1 MTAIERPAPAQASGA
16 RPISSG
22 PVTWTPKPAIEL
34 SSQRAVRRH
43 NLGLVLRQ
51 VVERGPRSRATIA
64 LDTGLNKTT
73 VSSLV
78 SELMDLGLLVER
90 GAEARSSAGR
100 PGLVV
105 DVAREGAVA
114 LGLEINV
121 DYLGVQATDLGGGSR
136 YKAMEAVDNRRRGVD
151 DVLDRLAALA
161 NDALTE
167 VRAQGLRP
175 IGATVAL
182 PGLVDVT
189 RGELLAAPNLHWNDV
204 AVIDQLR
211 ERMDAGS
218 LPLDADNEANLA
230 ALAELWEGVGV
241 GLSDFMYASGQVGV
255 GGGIVLGGELFRGFR
270 GFGGEFGHMT
280 VEADGLPCAC
290 GSRGCLEAR
299 AGLEPLLAAAG
310 LDGDK
315 IATTGSGKPVAE
327 LVKRASAGDETALAA
342 LEDSGGWLGV
352 ALGSVVNL
360 LSPQTIVLGGYF
372 APLAPWLRPAIER
385 ELEARV
391 LGGPAAVPPVL
402 PSSLGPEAAMRGAAA
417 TQLRRVL
424 VDPTLVA
431 A

>member
-1 MTAIERPAPAQASGA
+1 MTAIERA
-16 RPISSG
+16 RISSD
-22 PVTWTPKPAIEL
+22 PMTWTPKPAIEL

-136 YKAMEAVDNRRRGVD
+136 YKAMEAADNRRRSVE
-151 DVLDRLAALA
+151 DVLDRVADLAKDALA
-161 NDALTE
+161 E

-189 RGELLAAPNLHWNDV
+189 RGALLAAPNLRWNDV
-204 AVIDQLR
+204 AVTDQLR
-211 ERMDAGS
+211 ERMESGS

-280 VEADGLPCAC
+280 VEADGPPCAC
-290 GSRGCLEAR
+290 GSRGCLEAH

-315 IATTGSGKPVAE
+315 ITTAGAGKPVAE
-327 LVKRASAGDETALAA
+327 LVKRATAGDATALAA
-342 LEDSGGWLGV
+342 LEDCGRWLGV

-372 APLAPWLRPAIER
+372 APISKWLRPAIER
-385 ELEARV
+385 ELDERV
-391 LGGPAAVPPVL
+391 LGGQAAVPPVL

>member
-1 MTAIERPAPAQASGA
+1 MTAIERVAPAESSGA
-16 RPISSG
+16 RPISSHS
-22 PVTWTPKPAIEL
+22 VTWTPKPAIEL

-78 SELMDLGLLVER
+78 SELMDLGLLLER
-90 GAEARSSAGR
+90 GAESRSSAGR

-136 YKAMEAVDNRRRGVD
+136 YKAMEAADNRRRSVE
-151 DVLDRLAALA
+151 DVLDRLADLA
-161 NDALTE
+161 NDALGE

-204 AVIDQLR
+204 AVIEQLR
-211 ERMDAGS
+211 KRMDSGS

-241 GLSDFMYASGQVGV
+241 GLSDFMYTSGQVGV

-280 VEADGLPCAC
+280 VEADGPPCAC
-290 GSRGCLEAR
+290 GSRGCLEAF

-315 IATTGSGKPVAE
+315 ITTAGSGKPVAE

-342 LEDSGGWLGV
+342 LEECGRWLGV

-372 APLAPWLRPAIER
+372 APISAWLRPAIER

-391 LGGPAAVPPVL
+391 LGGQAAVPPVL

>member
-1 MTAIERPAPAQASGA
+1 MTAIERAAPAKASPP
-16 RPISSG
+16 RPISSDS
-22 PVTWTPKPAIEL
+22 VTWTPKPAIEL

-136 YKAMEAVDNRRRGVD
+136 YKAMEAADNRRRGVE
-151 DVLDRLAALA
+151 DVLDRIADLA

-189 RGELLAAPNLHWNDV
+189 RGELLAAPNLHWTDV
-204 AVIDQLR
+204 AVIDLLR

-241 GLSDFMYASGQVGV
+241 GLSDFMYTSGQVGV

-290 GSRGCLEAR
+290 GSRGCLETR

-310 LDGDK
+310 LDGEQVT
-315 IATTGSGKPVAE
+315 TTGSGKPVAE
-327 LVKRASAGDETALAA
+327 LVKRATSGEPTALAA
-342 LEDSGGWLGV
+342 LEECGRWLGV

-372 APLAPWLRPAIER
+372 APIAEWLRPSIER
-385 ELEARV
+385 ELQARV
-391 LGGPAAVPPVL
+391 LGGTSAVPPVL

-424 VDPTLVA
+424 VDPTLVRA
-431 A
+431 

>member
-1 MTAIERPAPAQASGA
+1 MTTVRGFEQAGGPRFPA
-16 RPISSG
+16 ISSDS
-22 PVTWTPKPAIEL
+22 VTWTPKPAIEL

-43 NLGLVLRQ
+43 NLGVVLRQ

-136 YKAMEAVDNRRRGVD
+136 YKAMEAADNRRRSVE
-151 DVLDRLAALA
+151 DVLDRIADLA
-161 NDALTE
+161 NDALRE

-175 IGATVAL
+175 IGATIAL

-230 ALAELWEGVGV
+230 ALAELWEGIGV

-280 VEADGLPCAC
+280 VEADGPPCAC
-290 GSRGCLEAR
+290 GSRGCLEAH

-315 IATTGSGKPVAE
+315 ISTAGSGKPRSE
-327 LVKRASAGDETALAA
+327 E
-342 LEDSGGWLGV
+342 
-352 ALGSVVNL
+352 
-360 LSPQTIVLGGYF
+360 
-372 APLAPWLRPAIER
+372 
-385 ELEARV
+385 
-391 LGGPAAVPPVL
+391 
-402 PSSLGPEAAMRGAAA
+402 
-417 TQLRRVL
+417 RRVGKECRSRWAE
-424 VDPTLVA
+424 DD
-431 A
+431 

>member
-1 MTAIERPAPAQASGA
+1 MTTVGRVEQAQAPLYPA
-16 RPISSG
+16 ISSDL
-22 PVTWTPKPAIEL
+22 VTWTPKPAIEL

-43 NLGLVLRQ
+43 NLGVVLRQ

-78 SELMDLGLLVER
+78 SELMHLGLLVER
-90 GAEARSSAGR
+90 GAEARATAGR

-121 DYLGVQATDLGGGSR
+121 DYLGVQATDLAGGSR
-136 YKAMEAVDNRRRGVD
+136 YKAIEAADNRRRGVD
-151 DVLDRLAALA
+151 VVLDRLADLA
-161 NDALTE
+161 NDALRE

-182 PGLVDVT
+182 PGLVDVN
-189 RGELLAAPNLHWNDV
+189 RGALLAAPNLHWTDV
-204 AVIDQLR
+204 PVVELLR
-211 ERMDAGS
+211 ERMDADP
-218 LPLDADNEANLA
+218 LPLGADNEANLA
-230 ALAELWEGVGV
+230 ALAELWEGAAV

-255 GGGIVLGGELFRGFR
+255 GGGIVLGGELFRGYR

-280 VEADGLPCAC
+280 VEADGLDCAC
-290 GSRGCLEAR
+290 GSRGCLETR
-299 AGLEPLLAAAG
+299 GGLEPLLAAAG
-310 LDGDK
+310 LDGEQ
-315 IATTGSGKPVAE
+315 ITTTGSGKPVAE
-327 LVKRASAGDETALAA
+327 LVKRAGAGEETALAA
-342 LEDSGGWLGV
+342 LADCGRWLGI

-372 APLAPWLRPAIER
+372 APISEWLKPPIER
-385 ELEARV
+385 ELAARV
-391 LGGPAAVPPVL
+391 LGGATAVPPVL
-402 PSSLGPEAAMRGAAA
+402 PSILGPEAAVRGAAA

-424 VDPTLVA
+424 ADPTLVDA
-431 A
+431 

>member
-1 MTAIERPAPAQASGA
+1 MTAIERA
-16 RPISSG
+16 RISSG
-22 PVTWTPKPAIEL
+22 SVTWTPKPAIEL

-136 YKAMEAVDNRRRGVD
+136 YKAMEATDNRRRSAD
-151 DVLDRLAALA
+151 DVLDRIADLATDALA
-161 NDALTE
+161 E

-175 IGATVAL
+175 IGATIAL

-189 RGELLAAPNLHWNDV
+189 RGELLAAPNLRWNDV

-211 ERMDAGS
+211 ARMDSGS

-280 VEADGLPCAC
+280 VEADGPPCAC
-290 GSRGCLEAR
+290 GSRGCLEAH

-315 IATTGSGKPVAE
+315 ITTAGAGKPVAE

-342 LEDSGGWLGV
+342 LEDCGRWLGV

-372 APLAPWLRPAIER
+372 APISKWLRPAIER
-385 ELEARV
+385 ELEERV
-391 LGGPAAVPPVL
+391 LGGQAAVPPVL

-424 VDPTLVA
+424 VDPTLVGT
-431 A
+431 